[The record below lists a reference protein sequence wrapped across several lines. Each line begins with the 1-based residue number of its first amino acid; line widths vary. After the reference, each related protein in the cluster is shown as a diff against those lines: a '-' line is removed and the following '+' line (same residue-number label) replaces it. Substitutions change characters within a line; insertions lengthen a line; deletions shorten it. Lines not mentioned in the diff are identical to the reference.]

1 MFYALSLRARV
12 LTRERVPTMW
22 NAITDVPGVLV
33 GQVSDLEAITGCTVL
48 VFPEGAVGG
57 VDLRGS
63 ATGTR
68 EIDTLSALHVAPRIH
83 AITLAG
89 GSAYGL
95 EAASGVMQALEEQ
108 GIGFPTRAARVPLV
122 PAAILFDLSIGSATR
137 RPDAAMGYAACRSA
151 TATAVEEGNAGA
163 GTGATV
169 GKLFGMS
176 NAMKGGVGTASL
188 CLDGTV
194 WIGALVACNAFG
206 DVVDVVT
213 GRLLAGTRWAPD
225 SSELADTA
233 AQIRQGKTPRA
244 LEGTNTT
251 LGVVATNAQL
261 TKPQAQKLAQLAQ
274 HGLVRG
280 LSPAHTLFD
289 GDTVFAVSTGT
300 ATADLTRLGIVAAD
314 LLALCLDR
322 AVRAARSLD
331 GVPGLGDTA

>member
-1 MFYALSLRARV
+1 
-12 LTRERVPTMW
+12 MW

-108 GIGFPTRAARVPLV
+108 GIGFLTRAARVPLV
-122 PAAILFDLSIGSATR
+122 PAAILFDLGLGSATR
-137 RPDAAMGYAACRSA
+137 RPDAAMGYATCRVA
-151 TATAVEEGNAGA
+151 TATTVEEGNAGA

-176 NAMKGGVGTASL
+176 HAMKGGVGTASL

-225 SSELADTA
+225 SPELADTA
-233 AQIRQGKTPRA
+233 EQIRQGQTPRT

>member
-1 MFYALSLRARV
+1 
-12 LTRERVPTMW
+12 MW
-22 NAITDVPGVLV
+22 QAITDVPGVLV
-33 GQVSDLEAITGCTVL
+33 GQVSDMTALTGCTVL

-57 VDLRGS
+57 VDIRGS

-68 EIDTLSALHVAPRIH
+68 EITTLSTMHVATHVH

-95 EAASGVMQALEEQ
+95 DAAGGVMRALEEQ

-122 PAAILFDLSIGSATR
+122 PAAILFDLGIGESTC

-151 TATAVEEGNAGA
+151 VAGEVQEGNAGA

-169 GKLFGMS
+169 GKLFGMAQ
-176 NAMKGGVGTASL
+176 AMQGGIGTASAR
-188 CLDGTV
+188 LDDTV
-194 WIGALVACNAFG
+194 WVGALAVCNAFG
-206 DVVDVVT
+206 DVVDPTT
-213 GRLLAGTRWAPD
+213 GRLLAGARLAPD
-225 SSELADTA
+225 SRVLANTA
-233 AQIRQGKTPRA
+233 QQLHQGVKPKG
-244 LEGTNTT
+244 LSGTNTT

-289 GDTVFAVSTGT
+289 GDIIFAVSTGT
-300 ATADLTRLGIVAAD
+300 QAADLTQLGIVAAD
-314 LLALCLDR
+314 LLATCLAR
-322 AVRAARSLD
+322 AVRTARSLK
-331 GVPGLGDTA
+331 GVPGLGDAESS

>member
-1 MFYALSLRARV
+1 
-12 LTRERVPTMW
+12 MW
-22 NAITDVPGVLV
+22 HAITDVPGILV
-33 GQVSDLEAITGCTVL
+33 GQVSDFEALTGCTVL

-68 EIDTLSALHVAPRIH
+68 EIDTLSALHVTPRIH

-122 PAAILFDLSIGSATR
+122 PAAILFDLGIGSATR
-137 RPDAAMGYAACRSA
+137 RPDAAMGYTACRA
-151 TATAVEEGNAGA
+151 AMATAVAEGNAGA

-169 GKLFGMS
+169 GKLFGMTH
-176 NAMKGGVGTASL
+176 AMKGGVGTASL

-213 GRLLAGTRWAPD
+213 GRLLAGTRRAPD
-225 SSELADTA
+225 SPELADTA
-233 AQIRQGKTPRA
+233 EQIRQGKTPQVF
-244 LEGTNTT
+244 EGTNTT

-280 LSPAHTLFD
+280 LSPAHTLVD
-289 GDTVFAVSTGT
+289 GDIVFAVSTGT
-300 ATADLTRLGIVAAD
+300 ATADLMRLGIVAAD
-314 LLALCLDR
+314 LIALCLGR
-322 AVRAARSLD
+322 AVRAARSL
-331 GVPGLGDTA
+331 GSVPGLGNTVQP